1 MPETL
6 MEKLA
11 RAERQIA
18 ESEAGRRV
26 EEFPTA
32 SNWVKEHAH
41 LVNYRGEEGHKS
53 GSGLHG

>member
-11 RAERQIA
+11 RAERELA
-18 ESEAGRRV
+18 ESVPGHRV
-26 EEFPTA
+26 ETFQT
-32 SNWVKEHAH
+32 SSRWVKEHAY
-41 LVNYRGEEGHKS
+41 LVNYRGVEGHRV